1 MTVDVVLEGKLPRG
15 ARPDLSVDG
24 TVQLE
29 HLVDVL
35 HMPRPGFSQEDGS
48 ASLFRIEP
56 DGIHA
61 QRVRVDLGAS
71 SVSEIQ
77 VLEGLN
83 LGDQV
88 VLSDMA
94 QWKDHDR
101 IRLN

>member
-1 MTVDVVLEGKLPRG
+1 
-15 ARPDLSVDG
+15 
-24 TVQLE
+24 
-29 HLVDVL
+29 
-35 HMPRPGFSQEDGS
+35 MPRPGFSQEDGS

-88 VLSDMA
+88 ETQWRIMTDPTGVDNALCAVDMIVA
-94 QWKDHDR
+94 MESR
-101 IRLN
+101 PSRF

>member
-1 MTVDVVLEGKLPRG
+1 M
-15 ARPDLSVDG
+15 DG
-24 TVQLE
+24 TVELE
-29 HLVDVL
+29 HLEDVV

-48 ASLFRIEP
+48 VSLFRIEA

-77 VLEGLN
+77 ILEGLAV
-83 LGDQV
+83 GDRV

-101 IRLN
+101 VRIH